1 MDKHIEELKAKKP
14 KDLKS
19 RSSVLADYVTDD
31 NTGGYFVVECENCG
45 EVFPS
50 QKLGGGGAIA
60 DTGDYDD
67 SYCPH
72 CNEADPDECYNAGL
86 VWNIQQAK
94 INALLAKLEAAE
106 KLNPLAVNVSELES
120 TYIGDIRL
128 HMAAISDWKQ
138 RAEAAEARL
147 LVPVKLPKY
156 CERYHWSDGVF
167 NFKEDIIEAI
177 RKAGYPVEGDE

>member
-1 MDKHIEELKAKKP
+1 MNKHIEELSKP
-14 KDLKS
+14 
-19 RSSVLADYVTDD
+19 VAWFTDD
-31 NTGGYFVVECENCG
+31 YQTDKSATTYSI
-45 EVFPS
+45 EVAQRWAEKPWSVGRLYS
-50 QKLGGGGAIA
+50 QEYV
-60 DTGDYDD
+60 D
-67 SYCPH
+67 
-72 CNEADPDECYNAGL
+72 
-86 VWNIQQAK
+86 
-94 INALLAKLEAAE
+94 ALLAKLEAAE